1 MWLAVISV
9 LTFLTISAAAWILT
23 IAILANT
30 TQVFF
35 YLAPLSTMLMV
46 LKTRDSCSIHRRTLT
61 MNTVNAVFWTA
72 FGFGREDKAIIIPN
86 AIGAGLCF
94 FQIALCTVIPS
105 SEASTTSRHETAH
118 TSSKIQNI
126 DTTSSDNDEETDT
139 SLAKEIKDVVDSFDE
154 FEKSLGV
161 SPQHSTIRND
171 VVDNFDEFEKSRVVS
186 PQHLPAGTDA
196 VDEDLSYLE
205 FLKTL

>member
-9 LTFLTISAAAWILT
+9 LTFPSISAAAWILT

-35 YLAPLSTMLMV
+35 YLAPLSTMLTV
-46 LKTRDSCSIHRRTLT
+46 LKTRDSCSIHRWTLT

-86 AIGAGLCF
+86 AIGACLCF

-105 SEASTTSRHETAH
+105 SEASTMSSNETAH
-118 TSSKIQNI
+118 TSSKIQNV
-126 DTTSSDNDEETDT
+126 DTASSDNNDETDT
-139 SLAKEIKDVVDSFDE
+139 SLAKEVKDVVDSFDE
-154 FEKSLGV
+154 FEKSLV
-161 SPQHSTIRND
+161 VCPQHPTIS
-171 VVDNFDEFEKSRVVS
+171 VVDNFDEFEKSLVVS
-186 PQHLPAGTDA
+186 PQHLPAGKDA
-196 VDEDLSYLE
+196 VDEDLSYME